1 MCVVVVLQ
9 DYGRVQ
15 YQFPAFGNWDLS
27 DDMPITQ
34 YFESAR
40 QAGLHHHS
48 RGKFHPDDYLWDLD
62 RHAALPPPLAVYRI
76 KGNGTVRRFQNG
88 KEPKKLGRV
97 WDEAQAPR
105 SPPPPVPTPPRR
117 APKAVDEDLY
127 KIPTELLRKTRRRKF
142 LNFFSRMFRRRRL
155 CY

>member
-1 MCVVVVLQ
+1 MECVVQ

-40 QAGLHHHS
+40 QAGLHHP
-48 RGKFHPDDYLWDLD
+48 RGKFHPDDCLWEFD
-62 RHAALPPPLAVYRI
+62 RHAPLPPPPPLAVYRI
-76 KGNGTVRRFQNG
+76 KGHGTVRRFQNG
-88 KEPKKLGRV
+88 KETKKPGRV

-105 SPPPPVPTPPRR
+105 SPSPPAPAPPKR

-127 KIPTELLRKTRRRKF
+127 KIPPELLRKTRRRKF
-142 LNFFSRMFRRRRL
+142 LNFFSRMFRRRRV